1 MDNTAGNIFSGS
13 RDVGKTSATA
23 RCTNIKDE
31 GQPTLFLLRV
41 LIYFYFYDPAG
52 VLGLGARGQGCIL
65 QTQVNTLCLFGS
77 SFFNFPTLVSTH
89 HHRRK
94 QFFHSISNTQ
104 PPRHHRIPKNIYFE
118 DPVSVVPR
126 IFFHLW
132 FLRPCHWPFFS
143 LLF

>member
-1 MDNTAGNIFSGS
+1 MDYTAGNIFSGS

-41 LIYFYFYDPAG
+41 LLLLLLLRSCWCAG
-52 VLGLGARGQGCIL
+52 SRGQGCIL

-77 SFFNFPTLVSTH
+77 SFFNFPTLLSTH
-89 HHRRK
+89 QHRRK

-118 DPVSVVPR
+118 DPVSIVPR